1 MFNLTKLFVTDHRM
15 TNEAVFR
22 ADGTDGKT
30 LRELSIG
37 KTETEGRQILRYP
50 RVALRR
56 TLTRDLSLSRVP
68 HGHYEE
74 RSRQPV

>member
-1 MFNLTKLFVTDHRM
+1 M

-22 ADGTDGKT
+22 ADGTDGLYVNC
-30 LRELSIG
+30 LRWKDG
-37 KTETEGRQILRYP
+37 DRKGRQILRYP